1 MKIYNFIKRLF
12 RKKLSKEEIKILA
25 EQIVESYYSRLEKK
39 LKELIRKYEDT

>member
-1 MKIYNFIKRLF
+1 MKIYNFIKRFF
-12 RKKLSKEEIKILA
+12 RKKLSEEEIKILA